1 MSVMERM
8 KEKMKIAAFSGS
20 LIDYSIHEA
29 MSIAAELGFDGIE
42 IACREPHLSPE
53 TSLPRVRE
61 MKALADGR
69 GLEIP
74 ALAGY
79 MGHFST
85 SGDAECAGGYDQ
97 FMGLLERA
105 VMLEAGMI
113 RIFQGGPNAFL
124 AEDYHYAKAA
134 FWIRKCAEE
143 ARAARKRIVL
153 EIHNQSLVETRD
165 SALRLLDL
173 IGDDQVGLIHDA
185 GNMYIT
191 DTEFGEESVRQL
203 GSRLFHVHIKDER
216 RIGQGGDPGTFKNLT
231 RHGEEFF
238 LQCRLGEGEV
248 DHGGLLRGLREQRY
262 AGWLTLEC
270 AAPYPP
276 KERLAYDLLVMKEW
290 LQAVEVSTG

>member
-1 MSVMERM
+1 
-8 KEKMKIAAFSGS
+8 MKIAAFSGS

-29 MSIAAELGFDGIE
+29 MSIAAELAFDGIE

-61 MKALADGR
+61 MKALADGH

-79 MGHFST
+79 MGLFST
-85 SGDAECAGGYDQ
+85 SGDAECAGAYDQ

-143 ARAARKRIVL
+143 ARAAGKRIVL
-153 EIHNQSLVETRD
+153 EIHNQSLVETTD
-165 SALRLLDL
+165 SALRLLEL

-216 RIGQGGDPGTFKNLT
+216 RIGQGGAPGTFKNLT

-248 DHGGLLRGLREQRY
+248 DHGGLLRELREQRY

-276 KERLAYDLLVMKEW
+276 KERLAYDLLVIKEW

>member
-1 MSVMERM
+1 
-8 KEKMKIAAFSGS
+8 MKIAAFSGS

-29 MSIAAELGFDGIE
+29 MSITAELGFDGIE

-53 TSLPRVRE
+53 ASLPRVRE
-61 MKALADGR
+61 MKALADGH

-79 MGHFST
+79 MGHFSI
-85 SGDAECAGGYDQ
+85 SGDAECAGAYDQ

-143 ARAARKRIVL
+143 ARAAGKRIVL
-153 EIHNQSLVETRD
+153 EIHNQSLVETTD

-216 RIGQGGDPGTFKNLT
+216 RIGQGGAPGTFKNLT

-276 KERLAYDLLVMKEW
+276 KERLAYDLLVIKEW

>member
-1 MSVMERM
+1 
-8 KEKMKIAAFSGS
+8 MKIAAFSGS

-29 MSIAAELGFDGIE
+29 MSITAELGFDGIE
-42 IACREPHLSPE
+42 IACREPHLSSE
-53 TSLPRVRE
+53 ASLPRVRE
-61 MKALADGR
+61 MKALADGH

-85 SGDAECAGGYDQ
+85 SGDAECAGAYDQ

-105 VMLEAGMI
+105 VMFEAGMI

-143 ARAARKRIVL
+143 ARAAGKRIVL
-153 EIHNQSLVETRD
+153 EIHNQSLVETTD

-216 RIGQGGDPGTFKNLT
+216 RIGQGGAPGTFKNLT

-276 KERLAYDLLVMKEW
+276 KERLAYDLLVIKEW

>member
-1 MSVMERM
+1 
-8 KEKMKIAAFSGS
+8 MKIAAFSGS

-29 MSIAAELGFDGIE
+29 MSITAELGFDGIE

-53 TSLPRVRE
+53 ASLPRVRE
-61 MKALADGR
+61 MKALADGH

-85 SGDAECAGGYDQ
+85 SGDAECAGAYDQ

-143 ARAARKRIVL
+143 ARAAGKRIVL
-153 EIHNQSLVETRD
+153 EIHNQSLVETTD
-165 SALRLLDL
+165 SALRLLEL

-216 RIGQGGDPGTFKNLT
+216 RIGQGGAPGTFKNLT

-238 LQCRLGEGEV
+238 LHCRLGEGEV

-276 KERLAYDLLVMKEW
+276 KERLAYDLLVIKEW

>member
-1 MSVMERM
+1 
-8 KEKMKIAAFSGS
+8 MKIAAFSGS

-29 MSIAAELGFDGIE
+29 MSITAELGFDGIE

-53 TSLPRVRE
+53 ASLPRVRE
-61 MKALADGR
+61 MKALADGH

-85 SGDAECAGGYDQ
+85 SGDAECAGAYDQ

-143 ARAARKRIVL
+143 ARAAGKRIVL
-153 EIHNQSLVETRD
+153 EIHNQSLVETTD

-216 RIGQGGDPGTFKNLT
+216 RIGQGGAPGTFKNLT

-276 KERLAYDLLVMKEW
+276 KERLAYDLLVIKEW

>member
-1 MSVMERM
+1 MSVKERM
-8 KEKMKIAAFSGS
+8 KDKMKIAAFSGS

-29 MSIAAELGFDGIE
+29 MSITAGLGFDGIE

-53 TSLPRVRE
+53 ASLPRVRE
-61 MKALADGR
+61 MKAVAEVR

-79 MGHFST
+79 MGYFST
-85 SGDAECAGGYDQ
+85 SGDAECAEAYDQ

-143 ARAARKRIVL
+143 ARAAGKRIVL
-153 EIHNQSLVETRD
+153 EIHNQSLVETTD

-191 DTEFGEESVRQL
+191 DTEFGETSVRQL
-203 GSRLFHVHIKDER
+203 GSYLFHVHIKDER
-216 RIGQGGDPGTFKNLT
+216 RIGQGA
-231 RHGEEFF
+231 R
-238 LQCRLGEGEV
+238 
-248 DHGGLLRGLREQRY
+248 RERS
-262 AGWLTLEC
+262 
-270 AAPYPP
+270 
-276 KERLAYDLLVMKEW
+276 RI
-290 LQAVEVSTG
+290 

>member
-1 MSVMERM
+1 
-8 KEKMKIAAFSGS
+8 MKIAAFSGS

-29 MSIAAELGFDGIE
+29 MSIAAELAFDGIE

-61 MKALADGR
+61 MKALADGH

-79 MGHFST
+79 MGLFST
-85 SGDAECAGGYDQ
+85 SGDAECAGAYDQ

-143 ARAARKRIVL
+143 ARAAGKRIVL
-153 EIHNQSLVETRD
+153 EIHNQSLVETTD
-165 SALRLLDL
+165 SALRLLEL

-216 RIGQGGDPGTFKNLT
+216 RIGQGGAPGTFKNLT

-248 DHGGLLRGLREQRY
+248 DHGGLLRELREQRY

-270 AAPYPP
+270 AAPFPP
-276 KERLAYDLLVMKEW
+276 KERLAYDLLVIKEW

>member
-1 MSVMERM
+1 
-8 KEKMKIAAFSGS
+8 MKIAAFSGS

-29 MSIAAELGFDGIE
+29 MSITAELGFDGIE

-53 TSLPRVRE
+53 ASLPRVRE
-61 MKALADGR
+61 MKALADGH

-85 SGDAECAGGYDQ
+85 SGDAECAGAYDQ

-143 ARAARKRIVL
+143 ARAAGKRIVL
-153 EIHNQSLVETRD
+153 EIHNQSLVETTD
-165 SALRLLDL
+165 SALRLLEL

-191 DTEFGEESVRQL
+191 DTEFGEKSVRQL

-216 RIGQGGDPGTFKNLT
+216 RIGQGGAPGTFKNLT

-248 DHGGLLRGLREQRY
+248 DHGGLLKGLREQRY

-276 KERLAYDLLVMKEW
+276 KERLAYDLLVIKEW

>member
-1 MSVMERM
+1 MSVKERM
-8 KEKMKIAAFSGS
+8 KDKMKIAAFSGS

-29 MSIAAELGFDGIE
+29 MSIAVGLDFDGIE

-53 TSLPRVRE
+53 ASLPRVRE
-61 MKALADGR
+61 MKAVAEDH

-85 SGDAECAGGYDQ
+85 SGDAECAEAYDQ

-143 ARAARKRIVL
+143 ARAAGKRIVL
-153 EIHNQSLVETRD
+153 EIHNQSLVETTD

-191 DTEFGEESVRQL
+191 DTEFGEESVRRL

-216 RIGQGGDPGTFKNLT
+216 RIGQGGAPGTFKNLT

-248 DHGGLLRGLREQRY
+248 DHGGLLRGLREHQY
-262 AGWLTLEC
+262 GGWLTLEC

-276 KERLAYDLLVMKEW
+276 KERLAYDLSVIKEW
-290 LQAVEVSTG
+290 LLAVEVSTR

>member
-1 MSVMERM
+1 MSVKERM
-8 KEKMKIAAFSGS
+8 KDEMKIAAFSGS

-29 MSIAAELGFDGIE
+29 MSIAAELGFDGVE

-53 TSLPRVRE
+53 ASLPRVRE
-61 MKALADGR
+61 MKALADGH
-69 GLEIP
+69 GMEIP

-85 SGDAECAGGYDQ
+85 SGDAECAGAYDQ

-143 ARAARKRIVL
+143 ARAAGKQIVL
-153 EIHNQSLVETRD
+153 EIHNQSLVETTD

-191 DTEFGEESVRQL
+191 DTEFGEKSVRQL

-216 RIGQGGDPGTFKNLT
+216 RIGQVGEPGTFKNLT

-276 KERLAYDLLVMKEW
+276 KERLAYDLRVIQEW
-290 LQAVEVSTG
+290 LQAVEVSNR

>member
-1 MSVMERM
+1 M
-8 KEKMKIAAFSGS
+8 KDEMNIAAFSGS

-29 MSIAAELGFDGIE
+29 MKITAELGFDGIE

-53 TSLPRVRE
+53 TSMERVRE
-61 MKALADGR
+61 MKSIAEGH

-85 SGDAECAGGYDQ
+85 SGDAECAGAYDQ
-97 FMGLLERA
+97 FLGLLERA
-105 VMLEAGMI
+105 VKLEAGMI

-134 FWIRKCAEE
+134 FWIRKCAVE
-143 ARAARKRIVL
+143 ARAAGKRIVL
-153 EIHNQSLVETRD
+153 EIHNQSLVETAD
-165 SALRLLDL
+165 SALRLLEW
-173 IGDDQVGLIHDA
+173 IGEDIVGLIHDA

-191 DTEFGEESVRQL
+191 DTEFGEESIRQL

-216 RIGQGGDPGTFKNLT
+216 RIGQGGAPGTFKNVT
-231 RHGEEFF
+231 RHGEECF

-248 DHGGLLRGLREQRY
+248 DHSGLLKGLREMSY
-262 AGWLTLEC
+262 KGWLTLEC

-276 KERLAYDLLVMKEW
+276 KERLAYDLKIIKEW
-290 LQAVEVSTG
+290 LQAAEVSAG

>member
-1 MSVMERM
+1 
-8 KEKMKIAAFSGS
+8 MKIAAFSGS

-29 MSIAAELGFDGIE
+29 MSITAGLGFDGIE

-53 TSLPRVRE
+53 ASLPRVRE
-61 MKALADGR
+61 MKAVAEVH

-79 MGHFST
+79 MGYFST
-85 SGDAECAGGYDQ
+85 SGDAECAEAYDQ

-143 ARAARKRIVL
+143 ARAAGKRIVL
-153 EIHNQSLVETRD
+153 EIHNQSLVETTD
-165 SALRLLDL
+165 SALRLLEL

-216 RIGQGGDPGTFKNLT
+216 RISQVGAPGTFKNLT

-276 KERLAYDLLVMKEW
+276 KERLAYDLSVIKEW
-290 LQAVEVSTG
+290 LQAVEVSTR

>member
-1 MSVMERM
+1 M
-8 KEKMKIAAFSGS
+8 KDEMKIAAFSGS

-29 MSIAAELGFDGIE
+29 MSFAAELAFDGIE

-61 MKALADGR
+61 MKALADGH

-79 MGHFST
+79 MGLFST
-85 SGDAECAGGYDQ
+85 SGDAECAGAYDQ

-143 ARAARKRIVL
+143 ARAAGKRIVL
-153 EIHNQSLVETRD
+153 EIHNQSLVETTD
-165 SALRLLDL
+165 SALRLLEL

-216 RIGQGGDPGTFKNLT
+216 RIGQGGAPGTFKNLT

-248 DHGGLLRGLREQRY
+248 DHGGLLRELREQRY

-276 KERLAYDLLVMKEW
+276 KERLAYDLLVIKEW

>member
-1 MSVMERM
+1 M
-8 KEKMKIAAFSGS
+8 KLAAFSGS
-20 LIDYSIHEA
+20 LMDYSIHEA
-29 MSIAAELGFDGIE
+29 MGICAELGFNGIE

-61 MKALADGR
+61 MKRIADGH
-69 GLEIP
+69 GLAIP

-85 SGDAECAGGYDQ
+85 SGDDDCAVAYDQ
-97 FMGLLERA
+97 FMELLERA
-105 VMLEAGMI
+105 VMLDIEML

-134 FWIRKCAEE
+134 HWIRKCAEE
-143 ARAARKRIVL
+143 ARTAGKRIVL
-153 EIHNQSLVETRD
+153 EIHNQSLVETTD

-173 IGDDQVGLIHDA
+173 IGEDHVGVIHDA

-191 DTEFGEESVRQL
+191 DTDYGEESVRQL
-203 GSRLFHVHIKDER
+203 GSRLFHVHIKDEQ
-216 RIGQGGDPGTFKNLT
+216 RIGQVGAPGTFKNLT

-248 DHGGLLRGLREQRY
+248 DHSGLLRGLRQQQY
-262 AGWLTLEC
+262 QGWLTLEC

-276 KERLAYDLLVMKEW
+276 KERLAYDLLVIKEW
-290 LQAVEVSTG
+290 LQNAEVSE

>member
-1 MSVMERM
+1 MSVKERM
-8 KEKMKIAAFSGS
+8 KDKMKIAAFSGS

-29 MSIAAELGFDGIE
+29 MSITAGLDFDGIE

-53 TSLPRVRE
+53 ASLPRVRE
-61 MKALADGR
+61 MKAVAEGY

-85 SGDAECAGGYDQ
+85 SGDAECAEAYDQ

-134 FWIRKCAEE
+134 FWIRKCAKE
-143 ARAARKRIVL
+143 ARAAGKRIVL
-153 EIHNQSLVETRD
+153 EIHNQSLVETTD
-165 SALRLLDL
+165 SALRLLEL

-203 GSRLFHVHIKDER
+203 ESRLFHVHIKDER
-216 RIGQGGDPGTFKNLT
+216 RISQVSAPGTFKNLT

-276 KERLAYDLLVMKEW
+276 KERLAYDLSVIKEW
-290 LQAVEVSTG
+290 LQAVEVSTR